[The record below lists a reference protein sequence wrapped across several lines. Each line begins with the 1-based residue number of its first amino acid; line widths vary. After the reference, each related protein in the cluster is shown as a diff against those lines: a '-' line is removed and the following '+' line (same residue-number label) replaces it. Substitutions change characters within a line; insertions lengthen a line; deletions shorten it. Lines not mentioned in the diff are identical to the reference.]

1 MTSSLNIEVE
11 VVYATKE
18 HQWLKQVK
26 VPKGSSAIEAVRAS
40 GLDVHY
46 AAQVGQESAWSLG
59 VFGQPVSFDYM
70 LRKGD
75 RVELYR
81 PLKAD
86 FKDVRRELV
95 KQGKVMG
102 QSTSRNS

>member
-1 MTSSLNIEVE
+1 MSNSLNIEVE
-11 VVYATKE
+11 VVFATE
-18 HQWLKQVK
+18 ERQWLKQIS
-26 VPKGSSAIEAVRAS
+26 VPKGSSAIDAVRIS

-46 AAQVGQESAWSLG
+46 AALVGEESAWSLG
-59 VFGQPVSFDYM
+59 VFGRPVSFDYM